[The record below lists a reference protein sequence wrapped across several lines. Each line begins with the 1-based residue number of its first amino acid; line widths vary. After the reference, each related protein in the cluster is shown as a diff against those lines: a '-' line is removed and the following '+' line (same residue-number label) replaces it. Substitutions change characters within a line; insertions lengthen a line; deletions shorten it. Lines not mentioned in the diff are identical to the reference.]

1 MNMKKNIGI
10 FLIAFLISALA
21 SCASKENTPDVKP
34 EDSVQLIR
42 NATLKIRYA
51 GKTILVD
58 PLFSDKGTLRSILGV
73 NKNPT
78 VHLTMPVEEIVSG
91 VDFALGTHSHFDHFD
106 NAATHALGDSI
117 RMYIQPADTVAFLN
131 EYGFAN
137 TEVITDS
144 IAVEGLT
151 VVRTTGVHGR
161 GELEKLMGAVSGLI
175 LRAPSNPTVY
185 IVGDCLYTPEI
196 QANIER
202 YNPDWVIINSGG
214 AIALPLSV
222 EDGTLIMNEKD
233 VVAMVKASPAN
244 TRFIAVHMEAID
256 HCQTTRSIL
265 RNEADRAGISK
276 DRLLI
281 PADGEVIELN

>member
-1 MNMKKNIGI
+1 MNVKKNLGI
-10 FLIAFLISALA
+10 YFTFLLMVILS
-21 SCASKENTPDVKP
+21 SCTSKENSPVEKP

-42 NATLKIRYA
+42 NATLKINYA
-51 GKTILVD
+51 SKTVLVD
-58 PLFSDKGTLRSILGV
+58 PLFSDKGSLRSILGV

-78 VHLTMPVEEIVSG
+78 VHLTMSVEEIVSG

-106 NAATHALGDSI
+106 VAATKALGDSI
-117 RMYIQPADTVAFLN
+117 KMYIQPADTVAFLS

-144 IAVEGLT
+144 IAIEGLT
-151 VVRTTGVHGR
+151 VERTTGVHGR
-161 GELEKLMGAVSGLI
+161 GELEKLMGAVSGFI
-175 LRAPSNPTVY
+175 LKAPGNPTVY
-185 IVGDCLYTPEI
+185 IVGDCLYTSEI
-196 QANIER
+196 QANIEK
-202 YNPDWVIINSGG
+202 YKPDWVIINSGG

-276 DRLLI
+276 EKLLI
-281 PADGEVIELN
+281 PADGEVIDLN

>member
-1 MNMKKNIGI
+1 MKKNLGI
-10 FLIAFLISALA
+10 YLIFFLMVIFA
-21 SCASKENTPDVKP
+21 SCASKENTPVEKS
-34 EDSVQLIR
+34 EDTVQLIR
-42 NATLKIRYA
+42 NATLKINYA

-58 PLFSDKGTLRSILGV
+58 PLLSEKGTLRSILGV

-78 VHLTMPVEEIVSG
+78 VHLTMPIEEIVSG

-106 NAATHALGDSI
+106 VAASKALGDSI
-117 RMYIQPADTVAFLN
+117 KMYIQPADTVAFLS

-144 IAVEGLT
+144 IAIEGLT

-161 GELEKLMGAVSGLI
+161 SELEKHMGSVSGFI
-175 LRAPSNPTVY
+175 LKAPGNPTVY
-185 IVGDCLYTPEI
+185 IVGDCLYTTEI
-196 QANIER
+196 EANIEK
-202 YNPDWVIINSGG
+202 YKPEWVIINSGG
-214 AIALPLSV
+214 AIALPLSI

-233 VVAMVKASPAN
+233 VVAMVKASPVN

-276 DRLLI
+276 EKLLI